1 MYKVGIEPGTFG
13 STRLHLSRTLNPHY
27 ITKADCVT
35 MELSPANAALTELLT
50 AKKQKNNVNSFHGNE

>member
-13 STRLHLSRTLNPHY
+13 STRLHISTTLNPHY

-50 AKKQKNNVNSFHGNE
+50 AKKKKTM